1 VAWVTTWACR
11 AVACRLI
18 QETLVE
24 MGDKE
29 AAFVG
34 SSRWIGAI
42 ELSYVLDQ
50 LLGVGAMALLFVP

>member
-1 VAWVTTWACR
+1 MGGAPGAL
-11 AVACRLI
+11 CRLI

-29 AAFVG
+29 PAFVG

-50 LLGVGAMALLFVP
+50 LLGVRAALFVVMVQ